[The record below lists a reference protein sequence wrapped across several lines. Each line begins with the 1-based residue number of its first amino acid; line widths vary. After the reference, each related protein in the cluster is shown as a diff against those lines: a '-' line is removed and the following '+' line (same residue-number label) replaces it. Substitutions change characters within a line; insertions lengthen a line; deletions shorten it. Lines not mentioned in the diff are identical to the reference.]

1 VSRPPYSSLPDAV
14 QQWAGEVLGSPVVS
28 ASSESGGFSPGVAA
42 RVLCSDGRRAF
53 LKAVSGLVNPDTP
66 DLHRREA
73 VVAAAL
79 PASVGSP
86 RLLASWDDGTWVA
99 LLFDEVDGRPPAQPW
114 VRAELAA
121 VLRLLDRLAVELT
134 PSPLPLGQ
142 VVAERAFAWTGWQ
155 TLASS
160 GVELTPVEAEHLD
173 QLVALEREWVTA
185 ARGETLLHKD
195 VRADNVLITPA
206 GEAVLVD
213 WPWARCGAAAVDVVM
228 FAPSVELAGGPCA
241 QEVVQAAAVGRA
253 ADPAAVDA
261 MVAAFTGLMQH
272 RMRQP
277 PPPGIPTVREFQAR
291 QGQVGLRWLADR
303 LGWG

>member
-1 VSRPPYSSLPDAV
+1 MSRPPYSSLPDAV

-53 LKAVSGLVNPDTP
+53 LKAVSGLVNPDSP

-173 QLVALEREWVTA
+173 QLVALERSGPPLLG
-185 ARGETLLHKD
+185 AR
-195 VRADNVLITPA
+195 
-206 GEAVLVD
+206 
-213 WPWARCGAAAVDVVM
+213 RC
-228 FAPSVELAGGPCA
+228 CTTTY
-241 QEVVQAAAVGRA
+241 GR
-253 ADPAAVDA
+253 
-261 MVAAFTGLMQH
+261 T
-272 RMRQP
+272 
-277 PPPGIPTVREFQAR
+277 TC
-291 QGQVGLRWLADR
+291 
-303 LGWG
+303 